1 MKLAECKTLAAV
13 VATTVIVS
21 TSALAAETI
30 GTTGTYDASAALIA
44 AAQVRQNVAGPIGMG
59 TGEDAVK
66 ADYVMT
72 ESSDESLDA
81 EMQSE
86 LYAEQL
92 LLQHNAQLAAAAKA
106 QAAAQAVTKVGDVV
120 TEESTHYIKGAHV
133 GNFKLTGYYGSGVT
147 YSGVYPKANHTI
159 AADLSILPMGTK
171 VFINNT
177 VYTVED
183 IGSAVRGNLID
194 VYYNTRAEAAGVTD
208 RGWQFADVY
217 IAVPV

>member
-1 MKLAECKTLAAV
+1 MKLAECKTLAVAV
-13 VATTVIVS
+13 LATVIVS

-30 GTTGTYDASAALIA
+30 GATGTYDASAALIA
-44 AAQVRQNVAGPIGMG
+44 AAQTQQMAAGPMG
-59 TGEDAVK
+59 TGTDEYAVK
-66 ADYVMT
+66 ADYVLT
-72 ESSDESLDA
+72 DSSDASLDA
-81 EMQSE
+81 EMRSE
-86 LYAEQL
+86 LYAEQM
-92 LLQHNAQLAAAAKA
+92 LLQHNAQLEAAAKA
-106 QAAAQAVTKVGDVV
+106 QTAVQAVTKVGDVA
-120 TEESTHYIKGAHV
+120 TEESAHYVKGAHV
-133 GNFKLTGYYGSGVT
+133 GNFRLTGYYGSGVT
-147 YSGVYPKANHTI
+147 YSGVYPRANHTI

-183 IGSAVRGNLID
+183 IGSAVKGNLID